1 MTSPWHGTA
10 HAVGIGLGA
19 LGAVRRLDRVDV
31 EMDRAEMVGLLCEH
45 ALEGWHYRHALR
57 VRLVPPWLPVIPGTQ
72 IHHGLGVKNGNVV
85 GLRESRSSLLH
96 GVGIGGVQRSPL
108 CLSVIAVAPGDCG
121 DQRLLARS

>member
-1 MTSPWHGTA
+1 MTGPGHGTA
-10 HAVGIGLGA
+10 HAVGIRLGA

-31 EMDRAEMVGLLCEH
+31 EMDRAEMVGLRCEH

-85 GLRESRSSLLH
+85 VVQKSRSSLLH
-96 GVGIGGVQRSPL
+96 GLRVGGI
-108 CLSVIAVAPGDCG
+108 
-121 DQRLLARS
+121 